1 MELLKRKPENIIRV
15 EISRKNDK
23 RYYLNFSDST
33 VDQVSDFIWQEISK
47 IKINPFS
54 KGYRTIIMVRNSISG
69 KNKSSKSIS
78 LLGLSTKETWVL
90 IVTAMGEDPNT
101 YTIKAN

>member
-1 MELLKRKPENIIRV
+1 MKTQFCK
-15 EISRKNDK
+15 
-23 RYYLNFSDST
+23 
-33 VDQVSDFIWQEISK
+33 VSDFIEQKISQ

-69 KNKSSKSIS
+69 KNKSGKSIS
-78 LLGLSTKETWVL
+78 FLGLSTKETWDL